1 MADDRIAA
9 MQDAEAPP
17 FGTFAPTLRER
28 WTMTVAAAMPDNW
41 LCRQVASACR
51 DIAEQG
57 LTHPIDVSRF
67 GQKMRLSPFKNVA
80 ARRLLFTPQFFD
92 RGERELL
99 AAHAGRRTGEYVFL
113 DIGANVGGYSLYMAS
128 VLGARGRVLAFE
140 PQPDVLAELR
150 FNVAQ
155 NGAARIEVLPVAL
168 CDRDGEAELFIAAH
182 NKGEAS
188 LFEGKGQA
196 VKVPART
203 LLSVLNERA
212 VTRVDAMKIDIEG
225 AEDLA
230 LGPFLES
237 ADDPLLP
244 ALVVIEDSRAAWRTD
259 VLALMENRGYR
270 VTANLRQ
277 NFVLERQGSQSQ

>member
-1 MADDRIAA
+1 MADDRVTGT
-9 MQDAEAPP
+9 QNAEAPP

-28 WTMTVAAAMPDNW
+28 WTMKAAAAMPDNW

-57 LTHPIDVSRF
+57 LDHPIDVSRF

-92 RGERELL
+92 QAERRLL
-99 AAHAGRRTGEYVFL
+99 AAHASKAVDAYTFL
-113 DIGANVGGYSLYMAS
+113 DVGANVGGYSLFMAG

-155 NGAARIEVLPVAL
+155 NPAARIEVLPFAL
-168 CDRDGEAELFIAAH
+168 CDKDGEIELFIAAH

-188 LFEGKGQA
+188 LFEGKGRA
-196 VKVPART
+196 VTVQART
-203 LLSVLNERA
+203 LLSVLRERG

-230 LGPFLES
+230 LGPFLEN
-237 ADDPLLP
+237 AEDALLP
-244 ALVVIEDSRAAWRTD
+244 AIVVIEDSRGSWRTD
-259 VLALMENRGYR
+259 VLALMESRGYR

-277 NFVLERQGSQSQ
+277 NFVLERP